1 VHLLHAGHPIAGD
14 DRYGDADAN
23 EQAKRLGLKRLFL
36 HAQSIAF
43 VDKSGNDLHFTAP
56 LADDLE
62 RFLTVGVIDA
72 QREKKSR

>member
-14 DRYGDADAN
+14 DRYGDAEAN
-23 EQAKRLGLKRLFL
+23 KLSKRLGLKRLFL

-43 VDKSGNDLHFTAP
+43 ADKSGNDLHFTAP